1 MIRKTT
7 QRGAA
12 PQPGEP
18 GPPPESPWHDQSTV
32 KEFENSFRNLPNSA
46 RQLRTSAEQSTI
58 SAEGLSP
65 SKTSQQGFISKWRT
79 AILGTLLVFAG
90 LIAALVTVLA
100 RQTDDTT
107 LATAA
112 ALFSLLIA
120 GLLAVFVVPPLA
132 RSAKFE
138 VRNLDLPIEITTGGA
153 IFVVIL
159 IVVGFAAWN
168 TGNNLLFLVLSLL
181 FSTLFVGAMTARA
194 SLRDLVVSA
203 RFPDHIFA
211 GDAAPVIVTLKN
223 TKRLLPS
230 FSVLVEA
237 RGPLDPDA
245 TESGRAARRLRKQ
258 IDKRTLAYFTH
269 IPHNSAAEQRVEQSF
284 PKRGHLLIDGFELST
299 RFPFGFF
306 RTRRRLRARNVDIVV
321 YPKPLPEGDAL
332 HLLPMYAGRMASQRR
347 GAGHDLFSLR
357 DYQPQDDLRH
367 IDWKATARS
376 RRLTV
381 REFTAEDE
389 RRVTVI
395 LDTFAAGIPAE
406 EFKER
411 FEVGIVHAASHL
423 QHFIDERADV
433 RLVVGNET
441 GRYGS
446 GLEHLY
452 VCLRQLALVK
462 PEGSAAATD
471 SQADER
477 GRSEEVADEDFAIL
491 VTSAPP
497 GSIPAKVWRSSH
509 VIYF

>member
-1 MIRKTT
+1 MKVT
-7 QRGAA
+7 QRNDERFSQLHDSTAERL
-12 PQPGEP
+12 EP
-18 GPPPESPWHDQSTV
+18 TAQSLDSSSQLNDVDSQLEVPSRRPTSSRQASNQKADFPASPVT
-32 KEFENSFRNLPNSA
+32 KM
-46 RQLRTSAEQSTI
+46 
-58 SAEGLSP
+58 
-65 SKTSQQGFISKWRT
+65 RT
-79 AILGTLLVFAG
+79 AVLGILLVLAG
-90 LIAALVTVLA
+90 LVAALVTILA
-100 RQTDDTT
+100 RQTNDTA

-112 ALFSLLIA
+112 AIFSLLIA

-132 RSAKFE
+132 RSARFE

-153 IFVVIL
+153 IFLVIL
-159 IVVGFAAWN
+159 VVVAFAAWN

-237 RGPLDPDA
+237 RGPANPE
-245 TESGRAARRLRKQ
+245 TNVGRGPRGFRKHNH
-258 IDKRTLAYFTH
+258 KRTLAYFTY
-269 IPHNSAAEQRVEQSF
+269 IPHHAAAEQRVEQLF
-284 PKRGHLLIDGFELST
+284 PFRGHLLINGFELST

-321 YPKPLPEGDAL
+321 YPKPLQKSDDL
-332 HLLPMYAGRMASQRR
+332 HLLPIYAGRMASHRR

-389 RRVTVI
+389 RRVTIV
-395 LDTFAAGIPAE
+395 LDNSVTGERSAE
-406 EFKER
+406 FDER
-411 FEVGIVHAASHL
+411 FENGVVQAASQL
-423 QHFIDERADV
+423 KHFIDERAEV
-433 RLVVGNET
+433 RLVIGT
-441 GRYGS
+441 HGGRYGS

-452 VCLRQLALVK
+452 EGLRRLALVE
-462 PEGSAAATD
+462 PDLDPSEAIASEDGWGS
-471 SQADER
+471 
-477 GRSEEVADEDFAIL
+477 EVPDQDFAIL
-491 VTSAPP
+491 ITGAVP